1 MKYFRGSSFNIIHRN
16 APVTVMSLCKY
27 FDTTI
32 IPVLSEINVLGIF
45 SSNMYTCVFMHTII
59 LIESV
64 VSVFG

>member
-1 MKYFRGSSFNIIHRN
+1 
-16 APVTVMSLCKY
+16 MSLCKY